1 MKIGSLFSGIGGLEL
16 GLERAIP
23 GAEVIWQAERDPY
36 CRDVLEKHWPKAKRY
51 GDVRRIKGSEVERP
65 DLLCGGFPC
74 QGASSAGLGLGLEDH
89 RTGLWIEFE
98 RLIGELDPRW
108 VVLENVAA
116 IRTRGLS
123 RVLYGLA
130 ACGYDALWDCI
141 PAAAVGAPHLRDRWF
156 CIGWRSPD
164 AISDA
169 VRVNLREQR
178 ERDREQ
184 RQEQRPSELG
194 DDGPGGALAGHWRRA
209 LGQCSPWPVEPSVG
223 RVADGV
229 RDRAHRLRALGNAV
243 VPQCAEVVG
252 RMIAELEGL

>member
-36 CRDVLEKHWPKAKRY
+36 CRDVLKKHWPNAKRY

-141 PAAAVGAPHLRDRWF
+141 PAAVVGAPHLRDRWF
-156 CIGWRSPD
+156 CIGWKEMAD
-164 AISDA
+164 ADS
-169 VRVNLREQR
+169 RGR
-178 ERDREQ
+178 EREREPEHKKQ
-184 RQEQRPSELG
+184 QSSSG
-194 DDGPGGALAGHWRRA
+194 DQLDGCSPRRRWERS
-209 LGQCSPWPVEPSVG
+209 LEQCSPWSVEPSVG

-252 RMIAELEGL
+252 RVIAELEGP